1 MNEYKLL
8 FTGPTGAG
16 KTTAI
21 GAISE
26 VPPVITDVMNTDDHV
41 AKELTT
47 VGLDFGEITLDN
59 GDKLRLFGTPGQT
72 RFAFMWNILAKG
84 AIGLIILL
92 DKSSHDPLA
101 DLKSYMDGFAG
112 LIRDTACVIGVGRSE
127 SCDVPTMDDFGRAVQ
142 AYGMVCPII
151 PVDVRERAQVL
162 MLVDLLLTQLEC
174 K

>member
-26 VPPVITDVMNTDDHV
+26 VPPVITDVVNTDDSLS
-41 AKELTT
+41 KELTT
-47 VGLDFGEITLDN
+47 VGLDFGEITLEN

-72 RFAFMWNILAKG
+72 RFSFMWSILAKG

-92 DKSSHDPLA
+92 DKSSPDPLA
-101 DLKSYMDGFAG
+101 DLKRYMNGFAE

-127 SCDVPTMDDFGRAVQ
+127 SRTTPTIDDFARTVQ
-142 AYGMVCPII
+142 AFGIVCPII
-151 PVDVRERAQVL
+151 PIDVRERAQVL
-162 MLVDLLLTQLEC
+162 VLVDLLLTQLEC